1 MSLFSFFFGKVLVYT
16 ALTKTDYF
24 KTVEAFESR
33 GLFFKVKTISN
44 HNSSPGMHFSSRD
57 FQTPSFYEFYVKED
71 EQHKAQQIISDL
83 RKGS

>member
-1 MSLFSFFFGKVLVYT
+1 MSLFRFFFGKVLVYT

-24 KTVEAFESR
+24 KAVEAFESH
-33 GLFFKVKTISN
+33 GLLFKVKTFYNHSSN
-44 HNSSPGMHFSSRD
+44 PGMHFSSRD
-57 FQTPSFYEFYVKED
+57 FQTPSFYEFYVKKD